1 MTKSSL
7 RPHDN
12 CKNKKTQSEMTSMPL
27 KSGLRYFYFNSNK
40 VVTLCMQKRNI
51 KEAFGPKFFCPFK
64 SSQLI

>member
-1 MTKSSL
+1 
-7 RPHDN
+7 
-12 CKNKKTQSEMTSMPL
+12 MTSMPL